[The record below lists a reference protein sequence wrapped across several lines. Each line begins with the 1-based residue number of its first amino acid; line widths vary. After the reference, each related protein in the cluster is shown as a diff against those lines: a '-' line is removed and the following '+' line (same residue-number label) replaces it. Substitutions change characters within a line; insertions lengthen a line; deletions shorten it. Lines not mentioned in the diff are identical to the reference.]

1 MNQTFRARRSI
12 LFVPAVRPDRYP
24 KALATG
30 ADAVCVDLEDGVAFG
45 AKDEARDA
53 ALSLFT
59 DRAPT
64 RAEVVLRIND
74 PKTDLGQVDIAA
86 LREASVRPDAI
97 MLPKVAGADEIREI
111 ESALASTLPGIPLIV
126 QIETAQGVSEAA
138 RIVKASPRI
147 VALFLGAID
156 LSADVGCAVDWEA
169 LLYARSRIVLAS
181 ALAGVSAI
189 DSPCMDVR
197 AVDALAEESRRGRR
211 LGFVGKAA
219 IHPTQVSIIQEVFS
233 PTTDE
238 LAWAHKIVAAYEDN
252 RGGVLLVDGHLI
264 ERPVVQAARRTITIA
279 SAVEEHAESPDG
291 TLGGE
296 V

>member
-45 AKDEARDA
+45 AKDAARDA
-53 ALSLFT
+53 ALLLFT

-74 PKTDLGQVDIAA
+74 PKTELGQADIEA
-86 LREASVRPDAI
+86 LREASVLPDAI
-97 MLPKVAGADEIREI
+97 MLPKVAGADEIREV
-111 ESALASTLPGIPLIV
+111 ESALASTLQGVPLIV
-126 QIETAQGVSEAA
+126 QIETAQGVSEAE

-147 VALFLGAID
+147 AALFLGAID

-197 AVDALAEESRRGRR
+197 AVDTLAEESRRARC

-219 IHPTQVSIIQEVFS
+219 IHTTQVPVIQEAFS

-252 RGGVLLVDGHLI
+252 QGGVLLVDGHLI

-279 SAVEEHAESPDG
+279 SAVEEHAESLG
-291 TLGGE
+291 RTLGGD